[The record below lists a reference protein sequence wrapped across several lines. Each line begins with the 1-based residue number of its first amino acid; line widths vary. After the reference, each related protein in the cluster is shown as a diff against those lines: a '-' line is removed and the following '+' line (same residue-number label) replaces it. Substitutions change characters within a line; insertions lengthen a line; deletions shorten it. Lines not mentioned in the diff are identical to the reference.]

1 MSAAIDPVALAAAL
15 IRCASVTPEDA
26 GALGV
31 LEGALSPLG
40 FACHRLAFGEGAAR
54 VENLYARLGTSG
66 PVFCFAGHTDV
77 VPPGERAAWSADPFA
92 ATVSGDM
99 LFGRGAVDMKGAVAA
114 FAAAAARHLAAEGGR
129 PPRGSIALL
138 ITGDEEGPA
147 VNGTRKVLDWMAAR
161 GERIDACL
169 VGEPTC
175 RETLGDTVKIGRR
188 GTITGRLVVEG
199 AQGHVA
205 YPQRADNPIPRMV
218 RALAALADARL
229 DDGTEHFEPS
239 NLEITTVDVG
249 NPAANV
255 IPAAARATFNIRFND
270 RHTGESLA
278 RWLRETCAAHAG
290 AHALDI
296 EIGGE
301 CFLTPPGPLSDL
313 VADAVEGVTGL
324 RPALSTTG
332 GTSDARFIKD
342 HCPVVEFGLPGPS
355 MHKID
360 ERVALADLEALTRV
374 YRAVLD
380 AYFAP

>member
-1 MSAAIDPVALAAAL
+1 MSAAIDPIALAAAL
-15 IRCASVTPEDA
+15 IRRASVTPEDA

-31 LEGALSPLG
+31 LEGALAPLG
-40 FACHRLAFGEGAAR
+40 FACHRLAFGEGAER
-54 VENLYARLGTSG
+54 VENLYARVGASP

-77 VPPGERAAWSADPFA
+77 VPPGERAAWSVDPFA
-92 ATVSGDM
+92 ATVADGT

-114 FAAAAARHLAAEGGR
+114 FAAAAARHLADKGG

-169 VGEPTC
+169 VGEPTS
-175 RETLGDTVKIGRR
+175 RETLGDTIKIGRR
-188 GTITGRLVVEG
+188 GTITGRLAVEG
-199 AQGHVA
+199 SQGHVA

-218 RALAALADARL
+218 RALAALADTRL

-239 NLEITTVDVG
+239 NLEITSVDVG

-255 IPAAARATFNIRFND
+255 IPATARAIFNIRFND

-278 RWLRETCAAHAG
+278 RWLRETCAAQAG

-324 RPALSTTG
+324 RPELSTTG

-360 ERVALADLEALTRV
+360 ERVALADLEALTRI

-380 AYFAP
+380 AYFDA

>member
-1 MSAAIDPVALAAAL
+1 MTGAIDPVALAAEL
-15 IRCASVTPEDA
+15 IRRPSVTPEDA
-26 GALGV
+26 GALDV
-31 LEGALSPLG
+31 LEGALAPLG
-40 FACHRLAFGEGAAR
+40 FVCHRLPFGEGAAR
-54 VENLYARLGTSG
+54 VENLYARLGAGS

-77 VPPGERAAWSADPFA
+77 VPPGERAAWRVDPFA
-92 ATVSGDM
+92 GAVADDR
-99 LFGRGAVDMKGAVAA
+99 LFGRGATDMKGAVAA
-114 FAAAAARHLAAEGGR
+114 FAAAVARHLGERGA
-129 PPRGSIALL
+129 PRGSIALL

-175 RETLGDTVKIGRR
+175 RQVLGDTIKIGRR

-205 YPQRADNPIPRMV
+205 YPKNADNPIPRMV
-218 RALAALADARL
+218 RALAALAEARL
-229 DDGTEHFEPS
+229 DDGTEHFQPS

-255 IPAAARATFNIRFND
+255 IPATARATFNIRFND

-290 AHALDI
+290 THRLDI

-301 CFLTPPGPLSDL
+301 CFLTPPGPLTDL
-313 VADAVEGVTGL
+313 VAAAVEGVTGR
-324 RPALSTTG
+324 RPELSTSG

-360 ERVALADLEALTRV
+360 EHVALADLEALTRI

-380 AYFAP
+380 AYFAA